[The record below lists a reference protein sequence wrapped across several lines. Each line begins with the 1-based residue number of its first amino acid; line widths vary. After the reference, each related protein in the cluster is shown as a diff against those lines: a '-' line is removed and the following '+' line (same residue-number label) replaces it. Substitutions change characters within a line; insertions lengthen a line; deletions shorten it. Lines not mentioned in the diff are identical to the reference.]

1 MKTTAFVLV
10 ETNVGKTKDVAK
22 VLRAT
27 AAIVSVAIVTGPY
40 DLVVQVEASD
50 VNAIGR
56 LVTGQVQSVPGIR
69 RTLTMISTPL

>member
-10 ETNVGKTKDVAK
+10 ETAVGKTKDVAK
-22 VLRAT
+22 ALRASS
-27 AAIVSVAIVTGPY
+27 AIVSVSIVTGPY

-56 LVTGQVQSVPGIR
+56 LVTGEIQSVPGIR
-69 RTLTMISTPL
+69 RTLTMISTPI